1 MDRSLLLRRLAVTR
15 GCLQRIE
22 SKRPL
27 SLSQFLA
34 DADAQD
40 VVLRNLQVAIQA
52 CLDCASHL
60 ISEQGWELP
69 GSSVGTFGVLARHG
83 VLEPE
88 LAQRL
93 SQALRLRNML
103 VHAYDSLS
111 LERIYETYQQDL
123 GDLEDFCRA
132 VESSSR

>member
-1 MDRSLLLRRLAVTR
+1 MLRRLAVTR

-22 SKRPL
+22 TKRPWTL
-27 SLSQFLA
+27 VEFLA

-52 CLDCASHL
+52 CLDCASHI
-60 ISEQGWELP
+60 ISEKGWELP
-69 GSSVGTFGVLARHG
+69 GSSVGTFQVLARHG
-83 VLEPE
+83 LLEAE

-93 SQALRLRNML
+93 TLALRLRNLL

-111 LERIYETYQQDL
+111 LERIYETYQEDL
-123 GDLEDFCRA
+123 TDLEEFCRA
-132 VESSSR
+132 VERTS

>member
-1 MDRSLLLRRLAVTR
+1 MDRPLLLRRLAVTR
-15 GCLQRIE
+15 GCLQRIQ
-22 SKRPL
+22 SKRDL
-27 SLSQFLA
+27 SESQFLA
-34 DADAQD
+34 DPDAQD

-52 CLDCASHL
+52 CLDCASHI

-69 GSSVGTFGVLARHG
+69 GSNVGTFGVLARHG
-83 VLEPE
+83 LLEPE

-111 LERIYETYQQDL
+111 LERIYETYQEDL
-123 GDLEDFCRA
+123 GDLEEFCRA
-132 VESSSR
+132 VERSTP